1 MRARRLIGFLLLLA
15 LLQEPAAA
23 VAQEAPLQG
32 IDDYINKAL
41 KDWEVP
47 GLAIAVVKNDKVL
60 FARGYG
66 VKKAGDPAPV
76 SEKTLFAI
84 GSSSKAFTAAALGM
98 LVDESK
104 VKWDEP
110 ATRYLPGLQLFD
122 PYATREL
129 SVRDLLS
136 HRSGLERGDL
146 MWYGSDYNRDEILR
160 RIRYLKPSWSFR
172 SRFGY
177 QNIMYLAA
185 GEAVAKVAG
194 RSWDDFVKERIFKPL
209 GMTASSTS
217 IRDLPAGGDVAT
229 PHTRI
234 DNQVQTIPWRNID
247 NIAPA
252 GSINSN
258 VLDMAQWVRLHLGEG
273 KFNGQTILTSGT
285 IKEMHTPQTVIRLE
299 GVQEKLNPD
308 TRFMTYGLGWF
319 LQDYKGRK
327 VVHHGGNIDGM
338 SALVTMIPE
347 EELGLVILTNMNGTP
362 LPTALMYKVFDSF
375 IQWPGTPRDWSAEL
389 LKVYKANMAIAAGAE
404 KKKEAERVK
413 GTSPSL
419 ELKKYAAT
427 YNSEM
432 YGDVKVAEENGKLT
446 ARYGPAFAGDLE
458 HWHYDTF
465 RITWRDRTLGRSLI
479 TFTLDAAGKTDE
491 IKVETLGNFKRAAE
505 KAEEVAGLKLGEEEL
520 KKYLGAY
527 EMKTPPLEISIEM
540 IGGKLKGVIP
550 GQPVAT
556 LVPVAANRFKVVVEG
571 AAAEIFLQFDMDG
584 NRPKSMTLEQGGAR
598 FTLTP
603 K

>member
-1 MRARRLIGFLLLLA
+1 MRTRRLVVFLLLLA
-15 LLQEPAAA
+15 LMNAQPAL
-23 VAQEAPLQG
+23 AQESVLQG
-32 IDDYINKAL
+32 FDDYVNKAL

-60 FARGYG
+60 LVKGYG
-66 VKKAGDPAPV
+66 VKKTGDSAPV
-76 SEKTLFAI
+76 TEKTMFAI
-84 GSSSKAFTAAALGM
+84 GSASKAFTAATVGM
-98 LVDESK
+98 LVDEGK
-104 VKWDEP
+104 VKWDDP
-110 ATRYLPGLQLFD
+110 ATKYLPGFQLFD

-129 SVRDLLS
+129 TVRDLLS

-146 MWYGSDYNRDEILR
+146 MWYGSDYNREEILR
-160 RIRYLKPSWSFR
+160 RIRFLKPSWSLR

-194 RSWDDFVKERIFKPL
+194 KSWDEVVRERIFRPL
-209 GMTASSTS
+209 GMTASNTS
-217 IRDLPAGGDVAT
+217 IKDLAASPDVAT
-229 PHTRI
+229 PHARV
-234 DNQVQTIPWRNID
+234 DNAVQAIPWRNID

-258 VLDMAQWVRLHLGEG
+258 VTDMAQWVRLQLNEG
-273 KFNGQTILTSGT
+273 KFNAQTVITSGT
-285 IKEMHTPQTVIRLE
+285 VKEMHTPQMVLRLE

-327 VVHHGGNIDGM
+327 VVQHGGNIDGM
-338 SALVTMIPE
+338 SALVAMIPE

-362 LPTALMYKVFDSF
+362 LPTALMYKVFDHF
-375 IQWPGTPRDWSAEL
+375 IQWQGTPRDWSAEL
-389 LKVYKANMAIAAGAE
+389 LKAYKANLAIAAGAE
-404 KKKEAERVK
+404 KKKESERVK
-413 GTSPSL
+413 GTSPAL

-432 YGDVKVAEENGKLT
+432 YGDVKIAEEGGKLT
-446 ARYGPAFAGDLE
+446 ARYGPAFTGDLE

-465 RITWRDRTLGRSLI
+465 RIIWRDKTLGRSLI

-491 IKVETLGNFKRAAE
+491 IKVETLGTFKRAAE
-505 KAEEVAGLKLGEEEL
+505 KPEEVAGVKLSEEEL
-520 KKYLGAY
+520 KKYLGRYA
-527 EMKTPPLEISIEM
+527 MAAPPLEISIEM

-556 LVPVAANRFKVVVEG
+556 LIPIAANRFKVVVEG
-571 AAAEIFLQFDMDG
+571 APVEIFAQFEMDG
-584 NRPKSMTLEQGGAR
+584 GKPKSLTIEQGGAK
-598 FTLTP
+598 FTLAP
-603 K
+603 KS